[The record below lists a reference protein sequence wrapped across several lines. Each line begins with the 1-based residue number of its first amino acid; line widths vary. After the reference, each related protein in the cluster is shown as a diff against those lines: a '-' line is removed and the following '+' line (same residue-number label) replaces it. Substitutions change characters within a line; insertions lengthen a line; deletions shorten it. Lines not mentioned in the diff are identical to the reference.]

1 MFRNWVQ
8 LSLLSGTNVY
18 SVETHLVKLES
29 TQVFVCVRKN
39 QGHLDSMSDTLL
51 YSTQQLL
58 DSRINTMKYWV

>member
-1 MFRNWVQ
+1 M
-8 LSLLSGTNVY
+8 Y
-18 SVETHLVKLES
+18 SAETHFVKLES

-39 QGHLDSMSDTLL
+39 QGHLDTMSDTLL